1 MYFNFMD
8 IMNQY
13 KNNITLGN
21 IANLINEG
29 EIQNLLDIEWTVLL
43 DKSNI
48 WYYQGTID
56 VIKKIIK
63 QIVGDSVKVATI
75 ESLQKN
81 LKRHGLHWCNKT
93 DLQRIITV
101 LDNMK
106 EDINDYEYYDLQAV
120 KRRAKT
126 LNKTGALPIELNTPC
141 FEEILKKAIQSGF
154 VEETAEGWK
163 WIGKKNE
170 LAWFICR
177 VSAILNLSKAEGD
190 NGKFVNWQPFFVLFH
205 ITEKKHQ
212 SGLVS
217 ALSAINNK
225 KNEPPKRKKDIEQLF
240 K

>member
-8 IMNQY
+8 IMNLY
-13 KNNITLGN
+13 KKNITLDN

-43 DKSNI
+43 DNSNL
-48 WYYQGTID
+48 WYYQGMID
-56 VIKKIIK
+56 VIKKIIN

-75 ESLQKN
+75 ESMQKN
-81 LKRHGLHWCNKT
+81 LKRHGLHWCTKT
-93 DLQRIITV
+93 ELQRIITF
-101 LDNMK
+101 LDNLK
-106 EDINDYEYYDLQAV
+106 EDINDYKYYDLQAV
-120 KRRAKT
+120 KRRGNNPTAPKT
-126 LNKTGALPIELNTPC
+126 FPKVLDNSTFKI
-141 FEEILKKAIQSGF
+141 ILKRAILAEF

-163 WIGKKNE
+163 WIGKKKE
-170 LAWFICR
+170 LAWFVCR

-190 NGKFVNWQPFFVLFH
+190 NGKFVNWQPFFVLFN
-205 ITEKKHQ
+205 IDKKYQ

-225 KNEPPKRKKDIEQLF
+225 KDEPPKRKKDIEQLF